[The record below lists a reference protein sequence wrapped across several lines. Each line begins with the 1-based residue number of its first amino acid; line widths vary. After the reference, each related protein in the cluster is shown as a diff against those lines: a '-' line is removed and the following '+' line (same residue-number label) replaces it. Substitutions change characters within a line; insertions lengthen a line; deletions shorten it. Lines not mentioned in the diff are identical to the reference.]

1 MELPN
6 VIGFAVDDALAEISK
21 QGFTVESLCVT
32 KPVKAT
38 EPLGIARVIRLSL
51 TGETELRVV
60 VAYQDYV
67 KGGVQY
73 GIQNNR

>member
-1 MELPN
+1 MELPD
-6 VIGFAVDDALAEISK
+6 VIGFAVEDALTEIREK
-21 QGFTVESLCVT
+21 GYTVESISIT

-38 EPLGIARVIRLSL
+38 EPVGIARVIRLSYV
-51 TGETELRVV
+51 EEARLRVV

-73 GIQNNR
+73 GIQNN

>member
-1 MELPN
+1 MELPD
-6 VIGFAVDDALAEISK
+6 VIGLEAEDALVEISK

-38 EPLGIARVIRLSL
+38 EPLGIARVVRLSL
-51 TGETELRVV
+51 TGETKLRVV

-73 GIQNNR
+73 GI

>member
-1 MELPN
+1 MDLPD
-6 VIGFAVDDALAEISK
+6 VIGFVVEDALAEISK
-21 QGFTVESLCVT
+21 QGFTVESLCFT

-38 EPLGIARVIRLSL
+38 EPLGIARVVRLSF
-51 TGETELRVV
+51 TGETKLRVV

-73 GIQNNR
+73 GIQNN